1 MKNLILIL
9 QMRLSDL
16 NRLIFYFFIFLSL
29 SHLKAEEAV
38 DIWKKDN
45 SNNQIEK
52 NQNTREKIESPL
64 INKNTITSNRIITEQ
79 ESIQKDDELLYGIW
93 DPDKYNFELSMWSNT
108 DGKNIEKTIS
118 RINKLNLSET
128 AENIFL
134 NTIFSY
140 SYSPA
145 NISDESFLN
154 IKINWLIENKKD
166 KLIEEFLKKNDDFPN
181 KTKIIQ
187 YLVDRNISNANIK
200 LGCEKVNFIG
210 KEIKDPYLE
219 KFKIYCLVF
228 NNKKNQAQ
236 LLHDI
241 LKEQKQ
247 SDKFFDNAINSLLGV
262 SENKNKKIKDDNLLN
277 FYLSSVTFPN
287 FKYEPSNKTKKSI
300 WEYMNSANL
309 IVIEDI
315 EDKEKI
321 KNIETAANSNR
332 IDKNKVFKIYKQIPF
347 DLNTLINA
355 QNIYQSLDKIDARA
369 LIYQK
374 YLLSDNIKNKL
385 ELLFLLKD
393 LFQKENL
400 SNIYTNFLSD
410 KLSEFDKDDIPKEYA
425 NVIDRN
431 IITDKSLT
439 KRKIKFDDKVLH
451 RSKLIRYFYEKDYPI
466 KKTQKELD
474 GIYKKIKRNRNYF
487 FSAKDIAVLES
498 LESDGV
504 KIPKDI
510 EHKKLSKNYNVP
522 DGLIDLVNNGQKGFL
537 ALKIVEIIGEDEVNN
552 LDPETIYFITNLL
565 NKLNLKEFR
574 NEILGVALP
583 LRI

>member
-1 MKNLILIL
+1 
-9 QMRLSDL
+9 MRLSDL
-16 NRLIFYFFIFLSL
+16 NRLILYFLIILNFSF
-29 SHLKAEEAV
+29 LKAEDAV
-38 DIWKKDN
+38 DIWKKKN
-45 SNNQIEK
+45 SNSQINETPNLK
-52 NQNTREKIESPL
+52 EKIESPL
-64 INKNTITSNRIITEQ
+64 INKNTITTNSIITEQ
-79 ESIQKDDELLYGIW
+79 ETIQEDDQLLYGIW
-93 DPDKYNFELSMWSNT
+93 DPDKYNFELSMWSDT
-108 DGKNIEKTIS
+108 DGKSIQKAIS
-118 RINKLNLSET
+118 RISKLNLSET
-128 AENIFL
+128 AETIFL

-140 SYSPA
+140 SYTPT

-154 IKINWLIENKKD
+154 MKITWLIENKKD
-166 KLIEEFLKKNDDFPN
+166 DLIEEFLRKNNDFPN

-236 LLHDI
+236 LLYDI

-287 FKYEPSNKTKKSI
+287 FKYEPNNKTKKII

-315 EDKEKI
+315 QDKEKI
-321 KNIETAANSNR
+321 KNIEIAANSNR
-332 IDKNKVFKIYKQIPF
+332 IDKNQVFKIYQQIPF

-355 QNIYQSLDKIDARA
+355 QNVYQSLDKIDARA

-374 YLLSDNIKNKL
+374 YLLSDNVKNKL
-385 ELLFLLKD
+385 DLLFLLKD

-410 KLSEFDKDDIPKEYA
+410 KLLELDEDDIPKEYV
-425 NVIDRN
+425 NVVDRN
-431 IITDKSLT
+431 IISEENFT
-439 KRKIKFDDKVLH
+439 KRKIKFNDKVLH

-487 FSAKDIAVLES
+487 YSAKDIAVLES
-498 LESDGV
+498 LENDGV

-522 DGLIDLVNNGQKGFL
+522 DGLIDLANKGQKGFL

-552 LDPETIYFITNLL
+552 LDSETIYFITNLL

-574 NEILGVALP
+574 NKILGVALP